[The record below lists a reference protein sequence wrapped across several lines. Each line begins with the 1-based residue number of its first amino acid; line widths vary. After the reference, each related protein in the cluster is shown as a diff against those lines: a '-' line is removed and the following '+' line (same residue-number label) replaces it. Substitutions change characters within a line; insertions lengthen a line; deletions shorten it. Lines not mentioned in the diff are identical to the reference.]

1 MMTGAAQQSMAQQ
14 RKQTAKKA
22 TAVKKT
28 TTTAKTA
35 TTASAASFTLTNG
48 KLGPLFIGQTV
59 ASIPKSVAGLYDRY
73 EYTKEDIENEMDGDY
88 TLELCHFYKGGKEIF
103 QCNADD
109 KKLSSFILKQGSSF
123 IKTPDG
129 FHVGYS
135 VRSLCGKKRLQWETY
150 FEGTAFAT
158 SGHYTYHMK
167 SSDVINNDYPT
178 KLSEIKATAKIE
190 MIEYR

>member
-28 TTTAKTA
+28 TTTAKAA

-109 KKLSSFILKQGSSF
+109 KKPYLRNRFP
-123 IKTPDG
+123 TA
-129 FHVGYS
+129 S
-135 VRSLCGKKRLQWETY
+135 VSYHKDCGQSNPHGIRQE
-150 FEGTAFAT
+150 
-158 SGHYTYHMK
+158 S
-167 SSDVINNDYPT
+167 
-178 KLSEIKATAKIE
+178 
-190 MIEYR
+190 